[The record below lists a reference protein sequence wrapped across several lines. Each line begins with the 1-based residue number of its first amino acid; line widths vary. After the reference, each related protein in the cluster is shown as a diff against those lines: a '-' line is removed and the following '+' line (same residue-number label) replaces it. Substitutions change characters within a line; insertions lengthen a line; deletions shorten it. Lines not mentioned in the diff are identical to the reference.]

1 MRSLPGDLFSCMSFI
16 VLSILLLNLALFGRY
31 FCQNNWSL
39 SLAGISSNPIL
50 LHLKSRYTPFGLLM
64 NLRLIDFFSW
74 FLFRVFDF
82 IQVTFN
88 SYLNRVSLKS
98 RVLYLV
104 LPSFFLKLSFNVFL
118 CLVDLS
124 VFLQF
129 ITVVNCPI
137 AFFRLLIFFYVC
149 YPFWEIICFWA
160 LISVSFRSPLR
171 LLQVTAAVCNNTLI
185 LKKLLIH
192 LIYFLI

>member
-1 MRSLPGDLFSCMSFI
+1 MHFYWI
-16 VLSILLLNLALFGRY
+16 WALFGRY

-39 SLAGISSNPIL
+39 SLAGISSNLISL
-50 LHLKSRYTPFGLLM
+50 RLKSWYTPFGLLM

-82 IQVTFN
+82 LQVAFN

-98 RVLYLV
+98 RVLCLV
-104 LPSFFLKLSFNVFL
+104 LPSFFLKLSFHVFL

-137 AFFRLLIFFYVC
+137 AFLGCWFFSMFVIHFGKLYV
-149 YPFWEIICFWA
+149 FGRW
-160 LISVSFRSPLR
+160 LV
-171 LLQVTAAVCNNTLI
+171 
-185 LKKLLIH
+185 
-192 LIYFLI
+192 FLSGHPCVRCR